1 MIMRSQTTFFAIMDI
16 FSVTLVFSI
25 FLFIKPGPFL
35 DSFQQYSIS
44 FLLFLAIWM
53 VVSFSIDKY
62 NIASYE
68 SLHQNFKQIIIGN
81 FLVMGIATSMMFLIR
96 IDYFSRTIVFGTILA
111 TTLVELIWSAVYFS
125 IRTANLDISETLT
138 PPKTKRKS
146 LLQGYQETF
155 TKNARKKAEL
165 KSREDAIL
173 VEIDQD
179 AFEFIFN
186 YANIESAKTLVIS
199 TSSYF
204 NIDTQ
209 LEDKFESI
217 VNLKRINDVR
227 HINMLFESANAKLP
241 IGGLLIDF
249 VESKNLRKKRI
260 LKKFPPVLNYI
271 AYTIDFIIKR
281 IFPKFLLTKNIYFFL
296 TRGQNRVLSKGETY
310 GRLYACGFE
319 VIDEKLIS
327 NHLFFIARKTGNPLF
342 PEDPSY
348 GPLVKLKRVGYKGEI
363 IKVYKLRTMHPY
375 AEFLQEYIYKN
386 GGLQEG
392 GKFKSDFRISTI
404 GKIFRTFW
412 LDELPMLVNLMKREL
427 KIVGVRP
434 LSKQY
439 FSLYTKEHR
448 ERRINYKPGLIP
460 PFYVDYPKTLKEII
474 ESEIKYM
481 DAYDKHPFRTDL
493 SYFFKAIFN
502 IIFKKYRSN

>member
-1 MIMRSQTTFFAIMDI
+1 MNMRSQTTFLAVMDI

-25 FLFIKPGPFL
+25 FLFIKPG
-35 DSFQQYSIS
+35 SFFDLFERYSVS

-53 VVSFSIDKY
+53 VVSFLIDKY
-62 NIASYE
+62 SIASYS
-68 SLHQNFKQIIIGN
+68 SLKQNIKQIIFGN
-81 FLVMGIATSMMFLIR
+81 LLVMGIATSLMFLIR
-96 IDYFSRTIVFGTILA
+96 IDYFSRTIVFGTILS
-111 TTLVELIWSAVYFS
+111 TTIIELILSAVYFS
-125 IRTANLDISETLT
+125 IRSTNLDISETLT
-138 PPKTKRKS
+138 PQPTKRKS
-146 LLQGYQETF
+146 FLRGYQETF
-155 TKNARKKAEL
+155 IKNTRKKPEL

-179 AFEFIFN
+179 AFEFIFS

-199 TSSYF
+199 TSSHF

-217 VNLKRINDVR
+217 VNLKRINDIR
-227 HINMLFESANAKLP
+227 FINKLFESANAKLP
-241 IGGLLIDF
+241 VGGLFIDY

-260 LKKFPPVLNYI
+260 LKKYPPVINYA
-271 AYTIDFIIKR
+271 AYIIDFIIKR
-281 IFPKFLLTKNIYFFL
+281 IFPKFLLTKNLYFFL

-327 NHLFFIARKTGNPLF
+327 NHLFFVTRKTGAPLF

-348 GPLVKLKRVGYKGEI
+348 GPLVKLSRIGYKGKM

-375 AEFLQEYIYKN
+375 AEFLQEYVYKTE
-386 GGLQEG
+386 GLQAG
-392 GKFKSDFRISTI
+392 GKFRSDFRISTI

-412 LDELPMLVNLMKREL
+412 LDELPMLVNLMKGEL

-434 LSKQY
+434 LSKHY
-439 FSLYTKEHR
+439 FNLYTKEHR
-448 ERRINYKPGLIP
+448 ARRINYKPGLIP
-460 PFYVDYPKTLKEII
+460 PFYVDYPKTLEEIMA
-474 ESEIKYM
+474 SEIKYM
-481 DAYDKHPFRTDL
+481 DAYDKHPLKTDIV
-493 SYFFKAIFN
+493 YFFKAFYN

>member
-1 MIMRSQTTFFAIMDI
+1 MSTRSHTSLLALMDI
-16 FSVTLVFSI
+16 FSITFVFSI
-25 FLFIKPGPFL
+25 FIFIKPGPFL
-35 DSFQQYSIS
+35 ELFQRYCIS
-44 FLLFLAIWM
+44 FFLFLGIWM
-53 VVSFSIDKY
+53 IVSFSIDKY
-62 NIASYE
+62 SISNIT
-68 SLHQNFKQIIIGN
+68 SLTQNFRQIIFGN
-81 FLVMGIATSMMFLIR
+81 ILVMGIATTLMFLIR
-96 IDYFSRTIVFGTILA
+96 IDFFSRTIVFGTIL
-111 TTLVELIWSAVYFS
+111 TTTVLELIWSSVLFS
-125 IRTANLDISETLT
+125 IRTANLDVSETLA
-138 PPKTKRKS
+138 PQKAKRKS
-146 LLQGYQETF
+146 FLQGYQEALA
-155 TKNARKKAEL
+155 KNAKKRAEL
-165 KSREDAIL
+165 KSREDTIL

-179 AFEFIFN
+179 AFEFIFS

-199 TSSYF
+199 TTSEF
-204 NIDTQ
+204 NIDMQ

-217 VNLKRINDVR
+217 VNLTRINDVR
-227 HINMLFESANAKLP
+227 FINKLFESANAKLP
-241 IGGLLIDF
+241 EGGLFIDF

-260 LKKFPPVLNYI
+260 LKKYPPILNYM

-281 IFPKFLLTKNIYFFL
+281 ILPKFSLTKNLYFFL
-296 TRGQNRVLSKGETY
+296 THGQNRVLSKGETY

-319 VIDEKLIS
+319 VIDERLIS
-327 NHLFFIARKTGNPLF
+327 NHLFFVTRKTGKPLF
-342 PEDPSY
+342 PENPSY
-348 GPLVKLKRVGYKGEI
+348 GPVVKLQRIGYKGQM

-375 AEFLQEYIYKN
+375 AEFLQEYIYKT

-412 LDELPMLVNLMKREL
+412 LDELPMLLNLAKREL

-439 FSLYTKEHR
+439 FSLYTKEHQ

-460 PFYVDYPKTLKEII
+460 PFYVDYPKTLNEIMA
-474 ESEIKYM
+474 SEIKYM

-493 SYFFKAIFN
+493 TYFFKAFYN